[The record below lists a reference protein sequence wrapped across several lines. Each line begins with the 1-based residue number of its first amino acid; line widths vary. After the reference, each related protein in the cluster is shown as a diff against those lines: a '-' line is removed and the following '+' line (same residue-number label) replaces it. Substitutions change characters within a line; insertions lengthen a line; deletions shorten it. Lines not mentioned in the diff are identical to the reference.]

1 MSGLPHCAVLPTRRP
16 AIEMESTM
24 ASHTRLP
31 YRTPLAA
38 AASLAAASA
47 FAQSPTAPE
56 SQLAPVVVSGRAT
69 PVVGIAGWGDVPLAR
84 TPIQASVFGAEQL
97 KDKGA
102 QRLSDLTAFD
112 AAVSDAYNT
121 EGYWDSLTVRGF
133 VLDNRFNYRREGLPI
148 SAETSIPLD
157 NKARIE
163 VLKGTSGMQAGTSAP
178 GGLVNYVVKR
188 PLDAPLRSASLEWRE
203 RGSVTGAVDL
213 GQRFGAGNAFGVRLN
228 AAAAHLDPKV
238 RNAKGERTLLAL
250 AGDWR
255 LGNDMLLEAEIE
267 TSHRSQPSVPG
278 FSLLGNTV
286 PAPVDPR
293 INLNNQPWSLPV
305 VMDGT
310 TASLRWQQRLDENWR
325 WSAHAATQRLKT
337 DDRIAFP
344 FGCFS
349 PDPAPDGTYYPDRYC
364 PDGTFDLY
372 DYRSENERR
381 RTDALELAL
390 QGHTK
395 TGSITHA
402 LNLGVLYSKV
412 RNRFQRQ
419 AFNFAG
425 TGNIDGTAVTPA
437 APDLTA
443 ENTNRDERST
453 ELSLRDAL
461 SLSEHLTAW
470 LGVRRTRL
478 VRESVRTDGSQPT
491 DYAQS
496 FTTPFAALSYAF
508 ADEQIVYASWGRGVE
523 SDIAPNL
530 PNFTNAGEAFA
541 MKSRQGEVG
550 LKGANDR
557 FEWNLAAFD
566 IERPLFVD
574 NCDAGGNCTR
584 ALDGTQRHRGIEAG
598 GAMRAGTWT
607 LRAGAQWLRARRAG
621 SETAALN
628 GLEPVNVPA
637 RTLKLQAGYDV
648 PQWPGLNLL
657 GGVLYES
664 RRMAVPDN
672 SASIPGYARIDLA
685 ARYETRWGA
694 SRLTWRAGVDNV
706 ADKRAWRES
715 PYQFGHAY
723 LFPLAPRTWRLSLQ
737 ADL

>member
-1 MSGLPHCAVLPTRRP
+1 MDP
-16 AIEMESTM
+16 TM
-24 ASHTRLP
+24 AHHTRTRFATRAP
-31 YRTPLAA
+31 IAVAAWLAA
-38 AASLAAASA
+38 TPAL
-47 FAQSPTAPE
+47 AQSPAASET
-56 SQLAPVVVSGRAT
+56 QLAPVVVSGRAT

-84 TPIQASVFGAEQL
+84 TPIQASVFSAEQL
-97 KDKGA
+97 KDRGA
-102 QRLSDLTAFD
+102 QRLSDLTGFD
-112 AAVSDAYNT
+112 AAVSDAYNA
-121 EGYWDSLTVRGF
+121 EGYWDYLTVRGF
-133 VLDNRFNYRREGLPI
+133 VLDNRFNFRRDGLPI

-188 PLDAPLRSASLEWRE
+188 PLDAPLRRASLEWRE

-238 RNAKGERTLLAL
+238 RDAKGERALLAL

-255 LGNDMLLEAEIE
+255 LGSDTLLEAEFE

-278 FSLLGNTV
+278 FSLLGDIA

-305 VMDGT
+305 VLDGT
-310 TASLRWQQRLDENWR
+310 TASLRWQQRLGSDWR
-325 WSAHAATQRLKT
+325 WSAHAATQRLKS
-337 DDRIAFP
+337 DDRVAFP

-390 QGHTK
+390 QGRVK
-395 TGSITHA
+395 TGSIDHA
-402 LNLGVLYSKV
+402 LNLGVLHSKV
-412 RNRFQRQ
+412 RNRFQRL
-419 AFNFAG
+419 AFNFSG

-437 APDLTA
+437 APDPTA

-461 SLSEHLTAW
+461 SLSERLTAW
-470 LGVRRTRL
+470 LGVRHTRL
-478 VRESVRTDGSQPT
+478 VRQSVRTDGSEPT
-491 DYAQS
+491 DYAQR

-508 ADEQIVYASWGRGVE
+508 ADEQLVYASWGRGAE
-523 SDIAPNL
+523 SEVAPNL
-530 PNFTNAGEAFA
+530 PRFANAGQALPA
-541 MKSRQGEVG
+541 LKSRQAEIG
-550 LKGANDR
+550 LKGANER

-566 IERPLFVD
+566 IERPLFADIGACDVD
-574 NCDAGGNCTR
+574 ASCTR
-584 ALDGTQRHRGIEAG
+584 ELDGTQRHRGIEAG
-598 GAMRAGTWT
+598 GAMRSGAWM
-607 LRAGAQWLRARRAG
+607 LRAGAQWLRARREG
-621 SETAALN
+621 SRTAALN
-628 GLEPVNVPA
+628 GLEPTNVPA
-637 RTLKLQAGYDV
+637 RTLKLQAGYEV
-648 PQWPGLNLL
+648 AQLPGLSML
-657 GGVLYES
+657 GGLLYES

-672 SASIPGYARIDLA
+672 SASIPGYSRIDLA
-685 ARYETRWGA
+685 ARYDTRWGA

-723 LFPLAPRTWRLSLQ
+723 LFPLAPRTWRLSLE